1 MPNGFQGTDE
11 AWARI
16 EAPLLV
22 LDPALE
28 AFAHEHGLS
37 LGRNYHNWPERSLK
51 WGAPIERLIQ
61 VYLEDEKALTW
72 NVWLCASEDRGA
84 ARYWK
89 RAFLRQAVPI
99 EEIER
104 ALPGLLEEAL
114 AQVNTWSREQLEFAT
129 KLS

>member
-1 MPNGFQGTDE
+1 MPNGFRGTDE
-11 AWARI
+11 AWARL

-22 LDPALE
+22 LDPVLE
-28 AFAHEHGLS
+28 TFAREHDLS
-37 LGRNYHNWPERSLK
+37 LARNYHNWPERSLK

-61 VYLEDEKALTW
+61 IYLEDDTALTW

-89 RAFLRQAVPI
+89 RAFLRQAVLI
-99 EEIER
+99 DEIER

-114 AQVNTWSREQLEFAT
+114 AQVNTWSQEQLEFAT